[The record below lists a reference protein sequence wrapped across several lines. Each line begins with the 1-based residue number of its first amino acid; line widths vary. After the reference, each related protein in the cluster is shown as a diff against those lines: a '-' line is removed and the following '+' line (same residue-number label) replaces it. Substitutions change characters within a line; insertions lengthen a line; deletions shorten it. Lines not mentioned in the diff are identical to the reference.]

1 MKWKSHTAIA
11 RAIAQEMGLSD
22 ELEKAL
28 CAGSVEPDKRPDRA
42 FKVNK
47 KGRTYI
53 GRAPHHLPPT
63 GTIMAY
69 AWRSRK
75 AYLLG
80 NDYWAVKS
88 LGRALH
94 YVQDKCVY
102 TGFMG
107 WAHDANEDELADLT
121 PPVSAVQQGIDRAVC
136 SPFFVRECVNAVRP
150 RKDPRTALFEATLFS
165 SAIFASVLGP
175 PDAEMEFREDY
186 RRAITAHRL
195 RYAAGA
201 CLAAGSVGIAYLV
214 QQPLSLLLGGAAA
227 LATVRIDPRFYHLQ
241 DEAEWFGLEK

>member
-11 RAIAQEMGLSD
+11 RAIATEMGLSD

-42 FKVNK
+42 FKVSR
-47 KGRTYI
+47 KGHTYI
-53 GRAPHHLPPT
+53 GRAPHHQPPT

-75 AYLLG
+75 AYLSG

-94 YVQDKCVY
+94 YVQDKCVS
-102 TGFMG
+102 TGFLG
-107 WAHDANEDELADLT
+107 RAHDAREDELADIT
-121 PPVSAVQQGIDRAVC
+121 PPVSAVRQGIDLAVC

-150 RKDPRTALFEATLFS
+150 RKDAHTAMFEATLFS

-175 PDAEMEFREDY
+175 LDAEEEFAANY
-186 RRAITAHRL
+186 RRAVNGHRF

-201 CLAAGSVGIAYLV
+201 GAAAASVMFGYTM
-214 QQPLSLLLGGAAA
+214 QQPLLLVLGGAAA
-227 LATVRIDPRFYHLQ
+227 LATIRIDPGYYHLR
-241 DEAEWFGLEK
+241 DEAEWYGL